1 MANEFFV
8 MREETKVP
16 IKDSGELWK
25 REFKVDQD
33 KIPCFINLEDA
44 YKIFDTGRVINWL
57 RK

>member
-1 MANEFFV
+1 

-44 YKIFDTGRVINWL
+44 YKIFDTGRVVNWL